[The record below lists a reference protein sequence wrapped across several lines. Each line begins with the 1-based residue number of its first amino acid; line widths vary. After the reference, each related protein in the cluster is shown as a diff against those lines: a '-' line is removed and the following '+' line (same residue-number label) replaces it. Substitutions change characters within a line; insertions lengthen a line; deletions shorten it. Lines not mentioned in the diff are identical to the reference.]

1 MLNLLDSNFWVDGQ
15 KLQNF
20 SSKSVKIKNLFQ
32 ELGSPKIRREE
43 LPSVKRL
50 TDDQGNEFHES
61 EIIRIAV
68 DLRFAENFKQL
79 WA

>member
-32 ELGSPKIRREE
+32 ELGSPKTRREE
-43 LPSVKRL
+43 LPSVKKL
-50 TDDQGNEFHES
+50 TDDQGNEFCES
-61 EIIRIAV
+61 EIIRIAI
-68 DLRFAENFKQL
+68 DLRFAENFK
-79 WA
+79 